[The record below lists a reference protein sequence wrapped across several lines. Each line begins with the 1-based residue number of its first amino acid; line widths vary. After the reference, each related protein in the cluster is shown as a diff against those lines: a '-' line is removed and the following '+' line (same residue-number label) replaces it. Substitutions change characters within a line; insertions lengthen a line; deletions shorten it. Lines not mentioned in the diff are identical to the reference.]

1 MYRTGAAQS
10 IDQLFLAD
18 ASSTL
23 FMFFSL
29 SWESK
34 LLFYMLQ
41 FKVGSKSMLKENK
54 TATEYIRKQ
63 NEMVV
68 PFLSVCV
75 QSFHPVWL

>member
-1 MYRTGAAQS
+1 
-10 IDQLFLAD
+10 
-18 ASSTL
+18 
-23 FMFFSL
+23 
-29 SWESK
+29 
-34 LLFYMLQ
+34 MLQ